1 MFILVTDNEM
11 NEEIFKG
18 DADEFLEENDYDSEL
33 ELCLNELDCM
43 PINSTTTFCGFMND
57 SFTIEKIEDEE
68 TMKFFNEL

>member
-1 MFILVTDNEM
+1 MFILVTDNEI

-43 PINSTTTFCGFMND
+43 PINSTTIFCGYLGD
-57 SFTIEKIEDEE
+57 SFSIEKIEDEE
-68 TMKFFNEL
+68 TMEIFNEL